1 MKFDKSIA
9 VFVATTAAL
18 PLSALAHV
26 GADGGGHHH
35 FLDSLTHAFAHPFT
49 GADHLAAML
58 AVGAWS
64 ALTVT
69 PAWRAPAAFVAL
81 LLAGA
86 LAGFAGLWVPGVEP
100 MIAASVLVLGLLVA
114 AQKKM
119 PWVLAAAL
127 AGVFAFFHG
136 AAHGFEL
143 AGDTGWAAIGALT
156 GIALGSGLL
165 HICGMVL
172 GKAVMQRHQWVAKLG
187 GAATAALG
195 AFMLTRLA

>member
-1 MKFDKSIA
+1 MKTKHLF
-9 VFVATTAAL
+9 TTLTAAAAAL

-26 GADGGGHHH
+26 GADGGGHHN

-81 LLAGA
+81 LVAGA
-86 LAGFAGLWVPGVEP
+86 LAAFAGLWVPGVEP

-114 AQKKM
+114 VQKKM

-143 AGDTGWAAIGALT
+143 AGDTGWAAVGALT

-165 HICGMVL
+165 HVCGMVL
-172 GKAVMQRHQWVAKLG
+172 GKAVMQRHQWAAKLG
-187 GAATAALG
+187 GGATAALG
-195 AFMLTRLA
+195 AFMLTKLA

>member
-1 MKFDKSIA
+1 MK
-9 VFVATTAAL
+9 TTHLLTTLTAAAAAL

-26 GADGGGHHH
+26 GADGGGHHN
-35 FLDSLTHAFAHPFT
+35 FLDSLSHAFAHPFT

-81 LLAGA
+81 LVAGA

-114 AQKKM
+114 VQKKM

-143 AGDTGWAAIGALT
+143 AGDTGWAAVGALT

-165 HICGMVL
+165 HVCGMVL
-172 GKAVMQRHQWVAKLG
+172 GKAVMQRHQWAAELG
-187 GAATAALG
+187 GGATAALG
-195 AFMLTRLA
+195 AFMLTKLA

>member
-1 MKFDKSIA
+1 MKTTHLLTTLTA
-9 VFVATTAAL
+9 AATAL

-26 GADGGGHHH
+26 GADGGGHHN
-35 FLDSLTHAFAHPFT
+35 FLDSLSHAFAHPFT

-81 LLAGA
+81 LVAGA

-114 AQKKM
+114 VQKKM

-143 AGDTGWAAIGALT
+143 AGDTGWAAVGALT

-165 HICGMVL
+165 HVCGMVL
-172 GKAVMQRHQWVAKLG
+172 GKAVMQRHQWAAKLG
-187 GAATAALG
+187 GGATAALG
-195 AFMLTRLA
+195 AFMLTKLA